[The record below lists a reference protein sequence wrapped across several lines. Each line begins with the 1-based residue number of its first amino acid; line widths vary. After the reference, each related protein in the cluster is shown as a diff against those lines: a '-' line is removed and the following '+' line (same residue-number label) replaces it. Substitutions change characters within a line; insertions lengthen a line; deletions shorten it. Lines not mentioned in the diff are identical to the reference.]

1 MKVVIL
7 ASGRSFHA
15 TRWASALS
23 KKNIEVIF
31 ISINALTRKLDKKIK
46 HIQIGNEK
54 KYYYFLSAF
63 RFRKLLKEIKPD
75 IIHSHYASGYG
86 LLGYLSNLFLYIP
99 RITSLYG
106 AEVFD
111 FPNKSFLHAKL
122 LEIICS
128 SSVEVFSTSRV
139 MANVFSG
146 QYPNLPSPTITPFG
160 VDLSIFD
167 PVRFPKKND
176 SKFISIGLVKKLEK
190 KYGVDVLIEAVSIL
204 VKKYKVKVILKVAGD
219 GVEKQNL
226 INLAAN
232 LDISELISFSGWI
245 DNDDVPEFLSS
256 LDIVVIPSRFES
268 ESFGVAA
275 VESLA
280 MRKPTIVS
288 NVGGL
293 PEVVENNISGYVIEK
308 ENPDELALKIW
319 EIINDKAGT
328 AFVAREARLRVVK
341 YFDWNNNVNLVV
353 NQYAKIIG
361 D

>member
-1 MKVVIL
+1 M
-7 ASGRSFHA
+7 
-15 TRWASALS
+15 
-23 KKNIEVIF
+23 
-31 ISINALTRKLDKKIK
+31 
-46 HIQIGNEK
+46 
-54 KYYYFLSAF
+54 
-63 RFRKLLKEIKPD
+63 
-75 IIHSHYASGYG
+75 
-86 LLGYLSNLFLYIP
+86 
-99 RITSLYG
+99 
-106 AEVFD
+106 
-111 FPNKSFLHAKL
+111 
-122 LEIICS
+122 
-128 SSVEVFSTSRV
+128 
-139 MANVFSG
+139 
-146 QYPNLPSPTITPFG
+146 
-160 VDLSIFD
+160 
-167 PVRFPKKND
+167 
-176 SKFISIGLVKKLEK
+176 
-190 KYGVDVLIEAVSIL
+190 
-204 VKKYKVKVILKVAGD
+204 ILKVAGD